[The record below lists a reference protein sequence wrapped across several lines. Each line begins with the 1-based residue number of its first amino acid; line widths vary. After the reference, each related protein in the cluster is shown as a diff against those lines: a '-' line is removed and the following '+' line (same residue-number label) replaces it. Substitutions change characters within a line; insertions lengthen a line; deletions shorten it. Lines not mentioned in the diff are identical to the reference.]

1 MTKVL
6 EEFKMELVMDVAVG
20 RVVDKEV
27 TKLSEVNKELVM
39 DVVVEE
45 VNRELLKEFNEG
57 LVKVY
62 LCKVKKIMLEVVID
76 VVLDEVVKKEVTKL
90 VEEVNKVLFKEGNE
104 GLVLVCR
111 CGDGRRGDHKVDG
124 GGSGA
129 GQEG

>member
-76 VVLDEVVKKEVTKL
+76 VVVDEVVEKEVTKL

>member
-6 EEFKMELVMDVAVG
+6 EEFKMELVMDVAA
-20 RVVDKEV
+20 VVDKEV

-62 LCKVKKIMLEVVID
+62 LCKVKKIMWSLMW
-76 VVLDEVVKKEVTKL
+76 
-90 VEEVNKVLFKEGNE
+90 
-104 GLVLVCR
+104 CWMR
-111 CGDGRRGDHKVDG
+111 
-124 GGSGA
+124 
-129 GQEG
+129 